1 MSVPRGPFS
10 HVLSMIGATL
20 TCFWLCLQV
29 AKSVSLRLYNELEV
43 VQKKKSQLEWE
54 NEALREKT
62 QELEVAKQVL
72 QTEVEKVKEVQH
84 HLKISLAHCYFTVM
98 CELNCA
104 ERWRTESVFKS

>member
-1 MSVPRGPFS
+1 MCLCSGILS
-10 HVLSMIGATL
+10 HTATVTWPL
-20 TCFWLCLQV
+20 FCLQV

-72 QTEVEKVKEVQH
+72 QTEVEKAREVWQ
-84 HLKISLAHCYFTVM
+84 
-98 CELNCA
+98 
-104 ERWRTESVFKS
+104 